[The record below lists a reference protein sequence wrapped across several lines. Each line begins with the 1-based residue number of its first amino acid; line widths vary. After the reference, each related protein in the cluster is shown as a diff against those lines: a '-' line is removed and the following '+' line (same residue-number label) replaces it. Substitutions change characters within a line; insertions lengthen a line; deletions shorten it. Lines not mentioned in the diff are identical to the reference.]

1 MCGLCLDS
9 SCLPFALSP
18 LTFWRLHNRFNSFA
32 SVCLHLHLPSSASDD
47 AAEQQPQQQYYCFSR
62 SHTHAQV
69 HGHRATSPKHP
80 LSIISWVQLFV
91 SLPFDALSLSRLL
104 SLLISALSRKQNSPG
119 ARHKRVQTCYLS
131 VYVCVC
137 ESEGVRAPVPVG
149 FCLWGGRNT
158 VMHYVCVCMRVSFQ
172 GQGNSI
178 FCRCHSYDYY
188 HYYYYYCCC
197 C

>member
-1 MCGLCLDS
+1 MFAFAFAQLCL
-9 SCLPFALSP
+9 
-18 LTFWRLHNRFNSFA
+18 WR
-32 SVCLHLHLPSSASDD
+32 
-47 AAEQQPQQQYYCFSR
+47 R
-62 SHTHAQV
+62 S
-69 HGHRATSPKHP
+69 RATTTTTTILLFFKVTYTCTGTRAPRNVPKTPTVHHQ
-80 LSIISWVQLFV
+80 LSSIVCVFAV
-91 SLPFDALSLSRLL
+91 RCSLSFSLSRLL

-131 VYVCVC
+131 VCVCMC